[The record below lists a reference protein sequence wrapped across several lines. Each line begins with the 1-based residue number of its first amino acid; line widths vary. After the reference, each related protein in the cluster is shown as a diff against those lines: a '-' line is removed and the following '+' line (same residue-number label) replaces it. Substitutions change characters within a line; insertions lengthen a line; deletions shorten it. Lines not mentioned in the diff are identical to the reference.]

1 MKERR
6 GVDDSRSFLGSGK
19 RATGPLYVI
28 SAQNVMH
35 PSANLGFCSG
45 GRAVSN
51 ASCAEKCGTLVL
63 SKSLSA
69 GEFG

>member
-1 MKERR
+1 MEQGQFLRTYLP
-6 GVDDSRSFLGSGK
+6 DSQG
-19 RATGPLYVI
+19 GPLSC
-28 SAQNVMH
+28 SAQNVTH

-63 SKSLSA
+63 SSKSLSA